1 MIMKTLQSEQVKT
14 EIHRRLSTIRAD
26 SKPLWGK
33 MSANQMICHL
43 SDAFRGVTGEIKIAP
58 TGTLFQRV
66 MVKRMMMYLPPVPVK
81 NYPTSPEINQEIGG
95 TKPTEFN
102 ADAAELKR
110 LIEWF
115 VDNKN
120 DCSNWSHPFFGRL
133 SRWEWSRW
141 AYIHINHHL
150 RQFGA

>member
-1 MIMKTLQSEQVKT
+1 MIMKNLQSEQVKT
-14 EIHRRLSTIRAD
+14 EIRRRLSTIRAD

-66 MVKRMMMYLPPVPVK
+66 VVKRMMIYLPPMPVK
-81 NYPTSPEINQEIGG
+81 NYPTPPKINQEIGG
-95 TKPTEFN
+95 TKPTEFV
-102 ADAAELKR
+102 ADLAKLER
-110 LIEWF
+110 LIDEF
-115 VDNKN
+115 TDEKS
-120 DCSNWSHPFFGRL
+120 DFEQWSHPFFGQM

-141 AYIHINHHL
+141 AYIHVHHHL